1 MNALLIV
8 CGLGFFSLLAE
19 IINAKKVLHVVLIL
33 GLIAAGIAAVI
44 EWDNASI
51 HFNSMLIFDR
61 FSTAFSTLI
70 LVIAVFWFAISSSY
84 FIGDTHQT
92 DRSALVIFTLAGGI
106 MMISFH
112 NMAMLFLGLEILSI
126 SLYILAGSNKE
137 SFFSNEAAFK
147 YFIMG
152 SFATGFLLMGI
163 ALVYGATGSF
173 DIGKITLYVELQ
185 KDAIPGFFYVG
196 LCLLLIGLTFKISA
210 VPFHFWAPDVYAGS
224 PTMITA
230 FMSTVVKIAAI
241 VAFYKIFGQ
250 CFLALSPSFV
260 PAVQTVIVL
269 TLIVANVTAVL
280 QSNVKRMLAF
290 SSIAHVGYIL
300 LGFVAGSIKF
310 EGILFYYLLSYSTA
324 SLVAFGVLFRIEAVQ
339 GSTSLEAFVGLYRK
353 SPYAAVCMSISLL
366 SLAGIPPLA
375 GFFAKYSILAT
386 AISFN

>member
-8 CGLGFFSLLAE
+8 CGLGFLSLLAE
-19 IINAKKVLHVVLIL
+19 IINAKKVLHVLLIL
-33 GLIAAGIAAVI
+33 GLIAAGVAAVL
-44 EWDNASI
+44 EWDNTSV

-61 FSTAFSTLI
+61 FSISFSTLI
-70 LVIAVFWFAISSSY
+70 LIVTVFWFAISSPY

-163 ALVYGATGSF
+163 ALVYGTTGSF
-173 DIGKITLYVELQ
+173 DIAKITEYIVAHKVDL
-185 KDAIPGFFYVG
+185 PGFFYVG
-196 LCLLLIGLTFKISA
+196 LFLILIGIAFKISV

-230 FMSTVVKIAAI
+230 FMSTVVKIAA
-241 VAFYKIFGQ
+241 VGAFYKIFAQ
-250 CFLALSPSFV
+250 CFLP
-260 PAVQTVIVL
+260 VQASVTS
-269 TLIVANVTAVL
+269 TLIVIITL
-280 QSNVKRMLAF
+280 T
-290 SSIAHVGYIL
+290 L
-300 LGFVAGSIKF
+300 L
-310 EGILFYYLLSYSTA
+310 
-324 SLVAFGVLFRIEAVQ
+324 
-339 GSTSLEAFVGLYRK
+339 
-353 SPYAAVCMSISLL
+353 
-366 SLAGIPPLA
+366 
-375 GFFAKYSILAT
+375 
-386 AISFN
+386 